1 MEVRVRAPN
10 RIDLAGGTTDLYPLF
25 LLMDGG
31 CTVNAAISVYS
42 RVHLRSSDEPG
53 IRIVSKDLGLRV
65 DAADPAALP
74 LDGPLGLICRAVRA
88 LPPPGSLEIETSNQA
103 PAGSGLGAS
112 SALLIALL
120 VGLLKLR
127 REDLSPARIIN
138 LAGNLETAAIGVPTG
153 QQDYIAAFYGGISFI
168 DFGYDGFTR
177 ESAPQE
183 EALRDR
189 LEKMVVL
196 AHTGEGRFSG
206 INNWEVT
213 KAFIA
218 DQGHVRGKL
227 LRIRD
232 VARRLTEVMKAGKLE
247 ELSEPVDEEW
257 QLRRT
262 LAPGVS
268 TRKIESIMTATTRAG
283 ASANKICGA
292 GGGGC
297 MITLAP
303 PAKRLAVEQAIVNAG
318 GEPIS
323 FRISPTG
330 VAEM

>member
-1 MEVRVRAPN
+1 MEIGVSAPN

-31 CTVNAAISVYS
+31 CTVNIAISVQS
-42 RVHLRSSDEPG
+42 RVRLRSSDEAG
-53 IRIVSKDLGLRV
+53 IRIVSKDLGLQV
-65 DAADPAALP
+65 DAADPAGLP
-74 LDGPLGLICRAVRA
+74 VDGPLGLICRAVRA
-88 LPPPGSLEIETSNQA
+88 LPPPGPFEIETKNQA

-127 REDLSPARIIN
+127 REEMSPTRIID

-153 QQDYIAAFYGGISFI
+153 QQDYIAAFYGGISFL
-168 DFGYDGFTR
+168 DFGYEGFTR
-177 ESAPQE
+177 ETAPDAE
-183 EALRDR
+183 SLRDR

-213 KAFIA
+213 QAFIA
-218 DQGHVRGKL
+218 DRDLVRGKL
-227 LRIRD
+227 LGIRD
-232 VARRLTEVMKAGKLE
+232 VARRVAEVMNAGKLE
-247 ELSEPVDEEW
+247 DLFEPVDEEW

-268 TRKIESIMTATTRAG
+268 TPKIESIMTAARHAG
-283 ASANKICGA
+283 AGANKICGA

-297 MITLAP
+297 MITLVP
-303 PAKRLAVEQAIVNAG
+303 PAKRSAVEQAIVHAG
-318 GEPIS
+318 GEPIP

-330 VAEM
+330 VVIR